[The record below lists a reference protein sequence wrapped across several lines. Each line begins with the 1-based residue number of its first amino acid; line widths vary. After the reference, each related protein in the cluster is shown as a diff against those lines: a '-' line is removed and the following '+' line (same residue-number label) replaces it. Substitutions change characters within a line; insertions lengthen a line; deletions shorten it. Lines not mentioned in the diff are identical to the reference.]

1 MKSFLG
7 RKCTLQ
13 WPHTVWSS
21 VYDLQGRL
29 MNSCDMHLSRSECD
43 WLGTHPAAD
52 CLLWPPGL
60 APEILSDWVSFWRK
74 KHFLHSCHLF
84 AAWNVN
90 SQQDVTTEGKKC
102 LKKKRL
108 VDGDMQ
114 AWSLVK
120 KGLNCWKI
128 ATQAF
133 SSWKEIAS
141 NDVNLIL
148 ICKFLFSDKEN
159 GPRWIGWLHFQI
171 FYLYCRDLFSLDWY
185 HTSEPGPR
193 KGEQSHRQC
202 AVRLSTISWTQHMQ
216 HTCAWKVSSHQEL
229 WADCSA

>member
-1 MKSFLG
+1 MWLAWDAPSSRLFTVTPGSCAWDSVWLGELLKEKAFPAFL
-7 RKCTLQ
+7 
-13 WPHTVWSS
+13 SS
-21 VYDLQGRL
+21 VR
-29 MNSCDMHLSRSECD
+29 
-43 WLGTHPAAD
+43 
-52 CLLWPPGL
+52 CLKCKQPTGCYH
-60 APEILSDWVSFWRK
+60 RR
-74 KHFLHSCHLF
+74 
-84 AAWNVN
+84 
-90 SQQDVTTEGKKC
+90 KKC

-159 GPRWIGWLHFQI
+159 GPRRIGWLHFQI

-185 HTSEPGPR
+185 HTSEPGPW
-193 KGEQSHRQC
+193 KEEQSHRQC